1 MDSSDCLLNEKHNVS
16 SYICFVRSSGL
27 PLVSA
32 VNRYIAVNRYMCHTC
47 VLRASGLPLI
57 SDSGQPLH
65 VQFDFDL
72 SYGRL
77 LFQAASLQFVFLVS
91 GGDAR

>member
-1 MDSSDCLLNEKHNVS
+1 MYSNDCLLNEKHIVS
-16 SYICFVRSSGL
+16 SYICVVRSSGL

-65 VQFDFDL
+65 VQSDFDL
-72 SYGRL
+72 SYGSLLIQVPSFSLL
-77 LFQAASLQFVFLVS
+77 LFS
-91 GGDAR
+91 

>member
-1 MDSSDCLLNEKHNVS
+1 MYNSDCLLTEKHNVS
-16 SYICFVRSSGL
+16 SYICVVRSSGL

-32 VNRYIAVNRYMCHTC
+32 VNRYIAVTRYMCHT
-47 VLRASGLPLI
+47 SGLPLI

-72 SYGRL
+72 SYGSL
-77 LFQAASLQFVFLVS
+77 LFQAASLQFGFI
-91 GGDAR
+91 